1 MKTPSDSNWTYES
14 IDPSAFTSTF
24 ASGDS
29 ISVVLKA
36 STKFYLPKDEVE
48 ILYVIR
54 DGEGNVLSE
63 YISQAKKGWEDIWYA
78 GDYQIGELDV
88 PSVPKEP
95 GEYSLSIYFNNAAIT
110 YTTFTIQ

>member
-1 MKTPSDSNWTYES
+1 M
-14 IDPSAFTSTF
+14 
-24 ASGDS
+24 
-29 ISVVLKA
+29 
-36 STKFYLPKDEVE
+36 
-48 ILYVIR
+48 IR

-63 YISQAKKGWEDIWYA
+63 YISQAKKNWEDIWYA